1 MSFDMNKFKEKLIT
15 IDSIAL
21 LYILIVGGLCHI
33 LPIPEMIKGF
43 LALPGFLIIPYL
55 VGNLFAP
62 LNFFENNAWQSKVSR
77 GIISWM
83 LGLILLVIG
92 AIMFVKIFD
101 IIYYMLLIF
110 VVIAVKILTI
120 RHHPINDQVKILGYL
135 KRNYME
141 IIILV
146 LIISFPL
153 ILIKSVSPF
162 PLDYTIDPFHF
173 SIGAHQVMDHS
184 SITQGGG
191 YFPFLEIIVGIL
203 SIIYNINPFTLFWT
217 GAFFSYSALPI
228 GIYLLM
234 YQVSKNKKFSLIAA
248 LFAIFPACYNATWA
262 MVLNYFIPQIW
273 IYFTFPFALFIIYKI
288 LSQSPNQLSTKSFI
302 KLGFVLF
309 LIFFLTYEFSMSFL
323 PSADDPFI
331 KSLYL
336 MVFCFISTMVLRLFF
351 NTKNSITII
360 IVFGFLIMLHFPM
373 SAVAILLLITYI
385 FLHFLSKYSITYY
398 NFVTYILIF
407 CLTIAIFLHIPGYI
421 QPSGKYFIE
430 NIFTYDFS
438 QKMNLIEYSFSYIM
452 IVFFIIGATYTA
464 LTRSRI
470 PLSFLVASLIALFI
484 YFVDV
489 PELIR
494 VAGFFAVFGI
504 YIVVLGVLFVSK
516 QLNILIFNN
525 KKMSFALALLLIS
538 AISLISEPML
548 SFVNYRVS
556 ASAEETGVSTFTYAD
571 YNVSL
576 WIKNNVPNALIIS
589 DPWTQ
594 FVLGGI
600 SGADIIYTRS
610 GNVHSNLTQ
619 NIKKI
624 IVTPRSDEAY
634 DIITHILA
642 QNISP
647 DLSKIKKDDLFQK
660 EDIAPMRTYHFEM
673 NLSKKEPIVV
683 ISPLTIECEKG
694 NIRCKWQYVRYV
706 VDKQLNQSDS
716 SIKKFFDPKF
726 FELIY
731 KDDNKIYVFRIKHLN
746 EQSELT
752 HKTNQSN
759 NFKENTK

>member
-1 MSFDMNKFKEKLIT
+1 
-15 IDSIAL
+15 
-21 LYILIVGGLCHI
+21 
-33 LPIPEMIKGF
+33 
-43 LALPGFLIIPYL
+43 
-55 VGNLFAP
+55 
-62 LNFFENNAWQSKVSR
+62 
-77 GIISWM
+77 
-83 LGLILLVIG
+83 
-92 AIMFVKIFD
+92 
-101 IIYYMLLIF
+101 
-110 VVIAVKILTI
+110 
-120 RHHPINDQVKILGYL
+120 
-135 KRNYME
+135 
-141 IIILV
+141 
-146 LIISFPL
+146 
-153 ILIKSVSPF
+153 
-162 PLDYTIDPFHF
+162 
-173 SIGAHQVMDHS
+173 
-184 SITQGGG
+184 
-191 YFPFLEIIVGIL
+191 
-203 SIIYNINPFTLFWT
+203 
-217 GAFFSYSALPI
+217 
-228 GIYLLM
+228 
-234 YQVSKNKKFSLIAA
+234 
-248 LFAIFPACYNATWA
+248 
-262 MVLNYFIPQIW
+262 
-273 IYFTFPFALFIIYKI
+273 
-288 LSQSPNQLSTKSFI
+288 
-302 KLGFVLF
+302 
-309 LIFFLTYEFSMSFL
+309 
-323 PSADDPFI
+323 
-331 KSLYL
+331 
-336 MVFCFISTMVLRLFF
+336 
-351 NTKNSITII
+351 
-360 IVFGFLIMLHFPM
+360 
-373 SAVAILLLITYI
+373 
-385 FLHFLSKYSITYY
+385 
-398 NFVTYILIF
+398 
-407 CLTIAIFLHIPGYI
+407 
-421 QPSGKYFIE
+421 
-430 NIFTYDFS
+430 
-438 QKMNLIEYSFSYIM
+438 M

-548 SFVNYRVS
+548 SFVNYMVS

-610 GNVHSNLTQ
+610 RNVHSNLTQ

-634 DIITHILA
+634 DIITHISA

-694 NIRCKWQYVRYV
+694 NIRCKWQHVRYV